1 MSIAGKAFML
11 AVSVG
16 ISASCPCGAEVLRVD
31 RVELQVPD
39 GGMTRSRLPR
49 STSTFKHRLLDL
61 TVTVEAEGAN
71 YYERW
76 KRGCAPEKLASDP
89 AAPYQRGTL
98 ARTDQYFYSRI
109 SRDSRAGISTPRGSW
124 SQHCLILRSGELA
137 AKLTI
142 DLPKSALES
151 GEIAA
156 AEIEKILAGARLIGA
171 SVEDRG
177 SSDPRGALDMPGDIV
192 PTGLPT
198 STFDLEHNRLPLR
211 IGVTLGD
218 SKTCETAKLLN
229 KVSAMAW
236 KVGRLARADE
246 HFYYFLAPDRY
257 PHFALGF
264 RAEGV
269 TARIDVTVERSSL
282 GRDDITVEEIERVLA
297 SARVIP
303 ADKSDKK

>member
-1 MSIAGKAFML
+1 MSIAGKAFVL

-16 ISASCPCGAEVLRVD
+16 IAASCPCGAEILRVD

-39 GGMTRSRLPR
+39 GGMTRSRPPR

-61 TVTVEAEGAN
+61 TVTVEVDGAN

-89 AAPYQRGTL
+89 AAPYQSGTL

-109 SRDSRAGISTPRGSW
+109 SRDTRSGISTPRGSW
-124 SQHCLILRSGELA
+124 SQHCLIFRSGELA
-137 AKLTI
+137 AKLNI

-156 AEIEKILAGARLIGA
+156 ADIEKILAGARLTGA

-177 SSDPRGALDMPGDIV
+177 SSDPRIALDMPGDIV

-198 STFDLEHNRLPLR
+198 YTFDLEHNRLPLR

-218 SKTCETAKLLN
+218 PESYEREKLLN
-229 KVSAMAW
+229 RISALAW

-257 PHFALGF
+257 PHFALGL
-264 RAEGV
+264 RAAGV
-269 TARIDVTVERSSL
+269 AARIDVSVPKLSL
-282 GRDDITVEEIERVLA
+282 DRGDITVEEIERVLA

-303 ADKSDKK
+303 ADNSDKK